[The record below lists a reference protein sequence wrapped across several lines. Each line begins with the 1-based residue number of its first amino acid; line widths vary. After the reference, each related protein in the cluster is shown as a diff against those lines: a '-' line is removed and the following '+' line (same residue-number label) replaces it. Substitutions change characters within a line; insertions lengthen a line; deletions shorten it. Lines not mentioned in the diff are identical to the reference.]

1 MITFLLPAVLSSLIL
16 DLMGFQGG
24 QRGIHRHCWFFNGG
38 LNSVFFPHSLPL
50 LPADIALGVFDV
62 VVTDPSCPASV
73 LKCAEALQ
81 LPVVSQEWVIQCL
94 IVGKRIG
101 FKQHPKYK
109 HDYISH

>member
-1 MITFLLPAVLSSLIL
+1 MPA
-16 DLMGFQGG
+16 
-24 QRGIHRHCWFFNGG
+24 RRHCLLFHGR
-38 LNSVFFPHSLPL
+38 LSEVSFPHSLPL
-50 LPADIALGVFDV
+50 PAADIALGVFDV

-94 IVGKRIG
+94 IVGERIG

-109 HDYISH
+109 HDYVSH

>member
-1 MITFLLPAVLSSLIL
+1 MFDIKGFVWAEWDVLVTRHIRLFRGAKLSLFLTY
-16 DLMGFQGG
+16 
-24 QRGIHRHCWFFNGG
+24 
-38 LNSVFFPHSLPL
+38 LPL

-94 IVGKRIG
+94 IVGERIG

>member
-1 MITFLLPAVLSSLIL
+1 MCKSGMYRLECTFVSNGSLVFLSLSI
-16 DLMGFQGG
+16 F
-24 QRGIHRHCWFFNGG
+24 
-38 LNSVFFPHSLPL
+38 S
-50 LPADIALGVFDV
+50 PADIALGVFDV

-94 IVGKRIG
+94 IVGERIG

-109 HDYISH
+109 HDYVFH

>member
-1 MITFLLPAVLSSLIL
+1 MEGYTKSPCLIQTFPAS
-16 DLMGFQGG
+16 
-24 QRGIHRHCWFFNGG
+24 
-38 LNSVFFPHSLPL
+38 
-50 LPADIALGVFDV
+50 ADIALGVFDV

-94 IVGKRIG
+94 IVGDRVG